1 MKRYTYILLTTLT
14 VILTQTAC
22 SNEQAETVKAV
33 KPILFSAAMQQP
45 VTRAGVYVG
54 DVQNTAFVENE
65 VVDVFIKEHG
75 GTSMTYAQ
83 PIYYKGT
90 TARDDEV
97 DGKVYYALGDP
108 RNSSNVQLTAAD
120 VAWPNDNNGI
130 DIWAFHPTGAVTN
143 LSAANTFSVKSD
155 QSTNAN
161 YRLSDLMAAERTNVA
176 RQDERVQLTFTH
188 LLSKVI
194 VTLKGDRS
202 LNINHEGWRD
212 GATEGQQRAAQIE
225 ANNRLV
231 GARVDLMSIK
241 PTTSITSPNT
251 IATASGSANVYVGT
265 IATTTEL
272 VDADD
277 AASAWQIA
285 CIIPPQTIAAGASML
300 KITMADGGVLYYKPT
315 APCTFTSGHVN
326 TYNITVHAK
335 EMTLTGSTIDPWTV
349 GDTDQGH
356 EAQPVITL

>member
-1 MKRYTYILLTTLT
+1 MKIYRNIFILVLTLSLT
-14 VILTQTAC
+14 IACDNGQTEQQQAV
-22 SNEQAETVKAV
+22 NEL
-33 KPILFSAAMQQP
+33 LFEAGMQPAA
-45 VTRAGVYVG
+45 TRAGVN
-54 DVQNTAFVENE
+54 VQNTHFDENE
-65 VVDVFIKEHG
+65 EVDVYIEEQVSS
-75 GTSMTYAQ
+75 TVTYAQ
-83 PIYYKGT
+83 PIVY
-90 TARDDEV
+90 TATASEVSQGFYSLSSPHQRD
-97 DGKVYYALGDP
+97 
-108 RNSSNVQLTAAD
+108 NSD
-120 VAWPNDNNGI
+120 I
-130 DIWAFHPTGAVTN
+130 DIVTWPSTHKLDIYAFYPARVVNN
-143 LSAANTFSVKSD
+143 LTSAFSFSIQSD
-155 QSTNAN
+155 QSTTSG
-161 YRLSDLMAAERTNVA
+161 YRQSDLMACQLMDVA
-176 RQDERVQLTFTH
+176 RIKARVQLTFTH

-285 CIIPPQTIAAGASML
+285 CIIPPQTIAAGASMF
-300 KITMADGGVLYYKPT
+300 KITMADGGVLYYKP
-315 APCTFTSGHVN
+315 AVLCTFTSGHVN

-335 EMTLTGSTIDPWTV
+335 ELTLTGSTIDPWTV